1 MYTSRE
7 AAELFGLSLP
17 QVRRFARAGLLS
29 PERTPQNHYRFS
41 FQDLTVLRTT
51 TRLLE
56 TDLPR
61 HRVHRALR
69 ALRRQHPRE
78 RPLSEVRL
86 TVTRDGIRAH
96 DGISVWN
103 PESGQ
108 IYFDFVGARATA
120 LVSINPLP
128 QKDPQEEQFE
138 TIDSWFERGCAL
150 EAHRPAEARQAYRRV
165 LALNPTYHDARVNL
179 GRLLQAIGQ
188 IDEAIEHYRI
198 VLTAAPEHATA
209 AYNLGIAL
217 EDEGR
222 NHEAFTAYAQA
233 LAVDPNYAEAH
244 FNIAKLY
251 EQAGDQL
258 AAIRH
263 LRTYRQLTKNIKF

>member
-7 AAELFGLSLP
+7 VSNLIGLSIP

-41 FQDLTVLRTT
+41 FQDLTFLRTT

-86 TVTRDGIRAH
+86 TVIGGGIRAH
-96 DGISVWN
+96 DGISAWD

-108 IYFDFVGARATA
+108 VHFDFAGERTA
-120 LVSINPLP
+120 PHISISPLR
-128 QKDPQEEQFE
+128 QDESKEEQFE
-138 TIDSWFERGCAL
+138 RIDSWFERGCAL
-150 EAHRPAEARQAYRRV
+150 EADRPAEARQAYRRV
-165 LALNPTYHDARVNL
+165 LALNPAYHDARVNL
-179 GRLLQAIGQ
+179 ARLLHAIGQ
-188 IDEAIEHYRI
+188 TAEAIEHYGI
-198 VLTAAPEHATA
+198 VLTAEPDHATA
-209 AYNLGIAL
+209 AYNLGITL

-222 NHEAFTAYAQA
+222 FQEAFTAYAQT
-233 LAVDPNYAEAH
+233 LAVDPYYAEAH

-251 EQAGDQL
+251 EQAGDEL
-258 AAIRH
+258 AAVRH
-263 LRTYRQLTKNIKF
+263 LRTYRQLTKN